1 MEEVGVMARW
11 GRCDYKQLQR
21 LQQRMERL
29 QGADFDA
36 FCKKTAD
43 DLAKRLLRKATLRTP
58 VDTGFLRDGW
68 DVGAIQKE
76 GSTYTVEILNNTE
89 YASYV
94 EYGHRTGNHK
104 GWVKGKFMLTVS
116 EMELQAQTPA
126 FLEKE
131 LYKYLKEELGW

>member
-1 MEEVGVMARW
+1 MARW
-11 GRCDYKQLQR
+11 GRCDYRQLQD
-21 LQQRMERL
+21 LQRRIEELQR
-29 QGADFDA
+29 ADMDA
-36 FCKKTAD
+36 FCRKMAKELTKK
-43 DLAKRLLRKATLRTP
+43 LLRKVSNRTP
-58 VDTGFLRDGW
+58 VDTGNLRREWSIGEIRRNGDSY
-68 DVGAIQKE
+68 E
-76 GSTYTVEILNNTE
+76 VEIINPVE

-116 EMELQAQTPA
+116 EMELQAQAPA